1 MVEMWKIASE
11 TELLKTRPF
20 AVVRRIFE
28 KPGNLG
34 RCEGHVLRI
43 PNWVN
48 IMPVLPDQRIIL
60 IRQYRFGTNRI
71 ELEFPGGTIDEDEE
85 PIKAAAREL
94 EEETG
99 FKPISIRQ
107 LGVVNSNPAI
117 QTNQC
122 FSFYAEVNNKG
133 SQNLDEDE
141 MIEVEYANIEQV
153 FRYIKSGE
161 ITNPYVIMTFFWYL
175 VEKGLKLESNDLI
188 TGER

>member
-28 KPGNLG
+28 KPNNLG
-34 RCEGHVLRI
+34 QCEGHILRI

-48 IMPVLPDQRIIL
+48 IMPVLPDGRVIL

-71 ELEFPGGTIDEDEE
+71 ELEFPGGTIDEGEE

-99 FKPISIRQ
+99 FKPISVRQ

-122 FSFYAEVNNKG
+122 FSFYADVQEKG
-133 SQNLDEDE
+133 AQHLDEDE
-141 MIEVEYANIEQV
+141 MIDVEYASMEQV

-175 VEKGLKLESNDLI
+175 VEKGLKI
-188 TGER
+188 